1 MKKEKRVKED
11 SMRGPTHLL
20 RHTALHTQPRI
31 AEKTPLL
38 CVCRRK
44 LRNCSPVCA
53 CVCLCVRDR
62 QRKDSIPLYITSCL
76 EHTPVG
82 GAKAVELRDRA
93 PTPPPSRHGHT
104 HLSTARIPP
113 LLTVAPRVL
122 PWLSQFRLPSRSP
135 SFLF

>member
-1 MKKEKRVKED
+1 MKKGKRVKED

-20 RHTALHTQPRI
+20 RHTALHIQPRI
-31 AEKTPLL
+31 AEKPPLP

-44 LRNCSPVCA
+44 LRNCSPVCV
-53 CVCLCVRDR
+53 CVCERDR

-104 HLSTARIPP
+104 HTH
-113 LLTVAPRVL
+113 T
-122 PWLSQFRLPSRSP
+122 
-135 SFLF
+135 